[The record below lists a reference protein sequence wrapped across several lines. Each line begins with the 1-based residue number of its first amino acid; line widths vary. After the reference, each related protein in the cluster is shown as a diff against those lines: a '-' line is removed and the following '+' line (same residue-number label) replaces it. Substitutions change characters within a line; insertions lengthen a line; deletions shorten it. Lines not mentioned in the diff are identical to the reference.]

1 MRFLKP
7 LICLIIA
14 TLLIVFLSACG
25 ETDYHSETDQ
35 NANILTGSEDRF
47 IRIANGPYT
56 DIVYDKET
64 GVEYIRSQVNSGYTY
79 TVLLNSDGTPYVY
92 PNYEK
97 NGN

>member
-47 IRIANGPYT
+47 IRIANWPYT